1 LPYHVFSRAINYH
14 DSNNVDHHHHQLQ
27 MGMPLLYSS
36 VYAPLH
42 TSGRPIIN
50 SLHHHFNPSSTDV
63 DVDAEHGFFVDSA
76 AATS

>member
-1 LPYHVFSRAINYH
+1 
-14 DSNNVDHHHHQLQ
+14 